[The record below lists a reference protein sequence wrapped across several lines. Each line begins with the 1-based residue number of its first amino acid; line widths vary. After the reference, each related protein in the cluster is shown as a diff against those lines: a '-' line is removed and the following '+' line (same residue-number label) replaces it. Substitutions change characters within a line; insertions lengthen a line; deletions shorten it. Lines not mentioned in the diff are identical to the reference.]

1 MKWLTTLPLTANDKI
16 AVIDIGSNSV
26 RMVVYDGLKRM
37 PMPLFNEKK
46 LCGLARDLDK
56 TGKLNAEGRA
66 LAEISIARYV
76 RLIRSMKVDHI
87 VVLATSAVR
96 DADDGQEFAASIER
110 KHKIQVII
118 LTGEEEAK
126 YAGLGIL
133 SSFYKADGVSGDLG
147 GGSLELTPIG
157 KGKLQSG
164 VSFPIGPLRLLRGPK
179 EQKINSKLVI
189 DSYLKTHPL
198 IKKMEG
204 KTFYAV
210 GGGFRTL
217 AKLFMDKKK
226 YPIKIL
232 HDYRIDAKEWRELLA
247 RVADTSQGKLVQL
260 HPEAGKRAETL
271 SLTAQVG
278 ERILAYGKPKDVIF
292 SVYGIREGFLYG
304 LLSDKIQKED
314 PLIAACSDIIRHLS
328 PDNTD
333 AWSHYG
339 YELFNW
345 MQPLF
350 PKESAEFARLRLA
363 ACILLRLAWY
373 EHTEYRGEIAFRW
386 VLDAQLVALNHSER
400 MFLALCIFHR
410 YHSSEHKEIY
420 RDAATMLDRK
430 TIHKARIIGLSMRL
444 GYNISGG
451 GMGVLNLTPIGIKNE
466 KLQLEILKTSFAP
479 LYGDA
484 VQKRLN
490 KLADA
495 LRLKV
500 SVI

>member
-1 MKWLTTLPLTANDKI
+1 MPWLTTLPLTAADKI

-26 RMVVYDGLKRM
+26 RMVVYDGLKRL
-37 PMPLFNEKK
+37 PLPLFNEKK
-46 LCGLARDLDK
+46 LCGLARDMEK
-56 TGKLNAEGRA
+56 TGKLNVEGRA
-66 LAEISIARYV
+66 LAEDAIARYV
-76 RLIRSMKVDHI
+76 RLIRAMKVEHI

-96 DADDGQEFAASIER
+96 DAEDGQEFAAALGR

-118 LTGEEEAK
+118 LSGEEEAR

-133 SSFYKADGVSGDLG
+133 SSFYKAEGVVGDLG
-147 GGSLELTPIG
+147 GGSLELIPVG
-157 KGKLQSG
+157 KGKLQAG
-164 VSFPIGPLRLLRGPK
+164 ISFPIGPLRLAKADARSV
-179 EQKINSKLVI
+179 INH
-189 DSYLKTHPL
+189 YLKENTL
-198 IKKMEG
+198 LEKLED

-217 AKLFMDKKK
+217 AKLFMDRKK
-226 YPIKIL
+226 YPVKIL
-232 HDYRIDAKEWRELLA
+232 HDYRVPAKEWRELLDRIA
-247 RVADTSQGKLVQL
+247 NTSPSKLSHI

-278 ERILAYGKPKDVIF
+278 ERILAYGKPKDVVF

-304 LLSDKIQKED
+304 LLSEKMQKED
-314 PLIAACSDIIRHLS
+314 PLIAACADIIRHLS

-339 YELFNW
+339 HELFNW

-350 PKESAEFARLRLA
+350 PKESPEFARLRLA

-373 EHTEYRGEIAFRW
+373 EHTEYRGDIAFRW
-386 VLDAQLVALNHSER
+386 VLDAQLVAINHAER

-410 YHSSEHKEIY
+410 YHSSEHKDVY
-420 RDAATMLDRK
+420 KTASGLLDRK
-430 TIHKARIIGLSMRL
+430 TILKARVIGLAMRL

-451 GMGVLNLTPIGIKNE
+451 GTNVLSATPISIKNE
-466 KLQLEILKTSFAP
+466 KLRLEIVSTSFSA

-484 VQKRLN
+484 VRKRLS

-495 LRLKV
+495 LRLKAAV
-500 SVI
+500 V

>member
-1 MKWLTTLPLTANDKI
+1 MKWLTTLPLTAADKI

-37 PMPLFNEKK
+37 PMPLFNEKR
-46 LCGLARDLDK
+46 LCGLARDMEK
-56 TGKLNAEGRA
+56 TGKLNAEGRQ
-66 LAEISIARYV
+66 LAEVSIARYV
-76 RLIRSMKVDHI
+76 RLIRTMKVDHI

-96 DADDGQEFAASIER
+96 DADDGQEFAAALER

-126 YAGLGIL
+126 YAGMGIL

-164 VSFPIGPLRLLRGPK
+164 VSFPIGPLRLMGAHKSNPK
-179 EQKINSKLVI
+179 LII
-189 DSYLKTHPL
+189 DSYLKAHPL

-217 AKLFMDKKK
+217 AKLFMDKNK
-226 YPIKIL
+226 YPVKIL
-232 HDYRIDAKEWRELLA
+232 HDYRIPAKEWRELLA
-247 RVADTSQGKLVQL
+247 RVADTSPSKLVQL

-278 ERILAYGKPKDVIF
+278 ERILAYGKPQDVIF

-304 LLSDKIQKED
+304 LLSDSIQKED
-314 PLIAACSDIIRHLS
+314 PLIAACADIIRHLS

-333 AWSHYG
+333 TWSHYG
-339 YELFNW
+339 HELFDW

-350 PKESAEFARLRLA
+350 PKESSEFARLRLA

-386 VLDAQLVALNHSER
+386 VLDAQFVSLNHSER
-400 MFLALCIFHR
+400 MFLAMCIFHR
-410 YHSSEHKEIY
+410 YHSGEHKEIY
-420 RDAATMLDRK
+420 RTASTMLDRK
-430 TIHKARIIGLSMRL
+430 TIHKARVIGLSMRL

-451 GMGVLNLTPIGIKNE
+451 GPNVLKVTGISIKNE
-466 KLQLEILKTSFAP
+466 KLQLEILKTSFAS

-484 VQKRLN
+484 VQKRFN
-490 KLADA
+490 KLANA
-495 LRLKV
+495 LRLKPV
-500 SVI
+500 VV

>member
-1 MKWLTTLPLTANDKI
+1 MKWLSTLPLTANDKI

-37 PMPLFNEKK
+37 PMPLFNEKR
-46 LCGLARDLDK
+46 LCGLARDLEK
-56 TGKLNAEGRA
+56 TGKLHAEGRK
-66 LAEISIARYV
+66 LAEHSIARYV
-76 RLIRSMKVDHI
+76 RLIRTMKVEHI
-87 VVLATSAVR
+87 IVLATSAVR
-96 DADDGQEFAASIER
+96 DADDGQEFAAGLER
-110 KHKIQVII
+110 THKIKVTI

-147 GGSLELTPIG
+147 GGSLELTPVS

-164 VSFPIGPLRLLRGPK
+164 VSFPIGPLRLMGGPK
-179 EQKINSKLVI
+179 DQKNSKLII
-189 DSYLKTHPL
+189 DSYLKAHPL
-198 IKKMEG
+198 LKKMED

-226 YPIKIL
+226 YPVKIL
-232 HDYRIDAKEWRELLA
+232 HDYRIPAKEWRELLG
-247 RVADTSQGKLVQL
+247 RVAETSPAKLAQI

-304 LLSDKIQKED
+304 MLPSTIQKED
-314 PLIAACSDIIRHLS
+314 PLIAACADIIRHLS

-333 AWSHYG
+333 TWSHYG
-339 YELFNW
+339 HDLFNW

-350 PKESAEFARLRLA
+350 PKESPEFARLRLA

-386 VLDAQLVALNHSER
+386 VLDAQFVALNHSER

-410 YHSSEHKEIY
+410 YHSGEHKEIY
-420 RDAATMLDRK
+420 RNALTLLDRK

-451 GMGVLNLTPIGIKNE
+451 GAGVLNVTTISIKQQ
-466 KLQLEILKTSFAP
+466 KLQLEILKTSFAA

-484 VQKRLN
+484 VQKRFH
-490 KLADA
+490 KLANA
-495 LRLKV
+495 LQLKPV
-500 SVI
+500 VV

>member
-1 MKWLTTLPLTANDKI
+1 MPLTSTDKI

-46 LCGLARDLDK
+46 MCALARDMEK
-56 TGKLNAEGRA
+56 TGKLHAEGRK
-66 LAEISIARYV
+66 LAETAIARYV
-76 RLIRSMKVDHI
+76 RLIRTMRVGHI
-87 VVLATSAVR
+87 FVLATSAVR
-96 DADDGQEFAASIER
+96 DAEDGQEFATKLEKLHNID
-110 KHKIQVII
+110 VTI

-133 SSFYKADGVSGDLG
+133 SSFYKAEGISGDLG

-157 KGKLQSG
+157 KGKIGAG
-164 VSFPIGPLRLLRGPK
+164 VSFPIGPLRLLRNPK
-179 EQKINSKLVI
+179 EQKSDAKFVI
-189 DSYLKTHPL
+189 DHYIKNHPL

-217 AKLFMDKKK
+217 AKLFMDRTK

-232 HDYRIDAKEWRELLA
+232 HDYRIPAKEWRELLERIA
-247 RVADTSQGKLVQL
+247 NMTPAKLTQI

-278 ERILAYGKPKDVIF
+278 ERILAYGKPKDVAF
-292 SVYGIREGFLYG
+292 SVYGIREGYLYG
-304 LLSDKIQKED
+304 LLPEKLQIQD
-314 PLIAACSDIIRHLS
+314 PLIAACADIIKHLS

-333 AWSHYG
+333 TWSHYG
-339 YELFNW
+339 HDLFNW

-350 PKESAEFARLRLA
+350 PKESPEFARLRLA

-386 VLDAQLVALNHSER
+386 VLDAQLVSIGHAER

-410 YHSSEHKEIY
+410 YHSGEHKDIY
-420 RDAATMLDRK
+420 QLASTLLDRK
-430 TIHKARIIGLSMRL
+430 TIFKARIIGLTMRL

-451 GMGVLNLTPIGIKNE
+451 GSGVLEKTPIKIKNE
-466 KLQLEILKTSFAP
+466 KLVLEILKTPFAP

-484 VQKRLN
+484 VIKRMH

-495 LRLKV
+495 LRLKIAV
-500 SVI
+500 V

>member
-1 MKWLTTLPLTANDKI
+1 MNWRTTLPLTATDKI

-26 RMVVYDGLKRM
+26 RMVVYDGLKRL

-46 LCGLARDLDK
+46 LCGLAREMEK
-56 TGKLNAEGRA
+56 TGKLYPPGRA
-66 LAEISIARYV
+66 LAETAIARYV
-76 RLIRSMKVDHI
+76 SLIRTMKVQHI

-96 DADDGQEFAASIER
+96 DAEDGQAFAAALER

-118 LTGEEEAK
+118 LTGEEEAH

-133 SSFYKADGVSGDLG
+133 SSFYQTDGVVGDLG
-147 GGSLELTPIG
+147 GGSLELIPIV
-157 KGKLQSG
+157 KGNLKSG
-164 VSFPIGPLRLLRGPK
+164 VSFPIGPLRLIRNPK
-179 EQKINSKLVI
+179 EQKLDTKSII
-189 DSYLKTHPL
+189 DGYLKNHPSL
-198 IKKMEG
+198 KKMEG
-204 KTFYAV
+204 KSFYAV

-217 AKLFMDKKK
+217 AKLIMHKKK
-226 YPIKIL
+226 YPVQIL
-232 HDYRIDAKEWRELLA
+232 HDYCVPAPEFRALLERLSTLPEAKLKE
-247 RVADTSQGKLVQL
+247 L

-271 SLTAQVG
+271 GLTAQVAD
-278 ERILAYGKPKDVIF
+278 RILAYGKPKEVVF
-292 SVYGIREGFLYG
+292 SVYGIREGFLHG
-304 LLSDKIQKED
+304 LLPEKVRQDD
-314 PLIAACSDIIRHLS
+314 PLITACSDIIRHLS

-333 AWSHYG
+333 VWSHYG
-339 YELFNW
+339 QDLFRW

-350 PKESAEFARLRLA
+350 PKESPEFARLRLA

-386 VLDAQLVALNHSER
+386 VLDAQLVALNHAER
-400 MFLALCIFHR
+400 LFLALCIFHR
-410 YHSSEHKEIY
+410 YHSNEHKEIY
-420 RDAATMLDRK
+420 KTASALLDRK

-451 GMGVLNLTPIGIKNE
+451 GAGVLSVTPISIKGE

-484 VQKRLN
+484 IQKRLS

-495 LRLKV
+495 LRLKPK
-500 SVI
+500 VI